1 VSCSRNEGSA
11 PSRSALPRELEVLG
25 LVVAGKTNRSI
36 AQDLHVSLTTV
47 KRHLERLTS
56 RLRISDR
63 TRAAVKATEMGLL
76 PTPEDH

>member
-1 VSCSRNEGSA
+1 
-11 PSRSALPRELEVLG
+11 
-25 LVVAGKTNRSI
+25 VVAGKTNRSI